1 MSIRIT
7 ARPIGPQP
15 ITTAVSFLRTAL
27 RRTACQ
33 ATAIGSVRA
42 AVSGESPFGTS
53 MVSDSWTSTRSA
65 YAPGALADRP
75 VICTFSPIR
84 IIGSDTTGVPVAQA
98 LRVPG
103 P

>member
-1 MSIRIT
+1 
-7 ARPIGPQP
+7 
-15 ITTAVSFLRTAL
+15 
-27 RRTACQ
+27 
-33 ATAIGSVRA
+33 
-42 AVSGESPFGTS
+42 

>member
-1 MSIRIT
+1 M
-7 ARPIGPQP
+7 
-15 ITTAVSFLRTAL
+15 TTAVSRLRTRL

-33 ATAIGSVRA
+33 ATAIGSVSA
-42 AVSGESPFGTS
+42 AVSGASPLGTS
-53 MVSDSWTSTRSA
+53 IVRDSWTSTRSA

-75 VICTFSPIR
+75 VICTLSPIR